1 MGAKTI
7 LTGTTARDQLL
18 KGAHQLARVVGVTY
32 GPHGRTCMLDRL
44 AGLLATKDGVTV
56 AREIELSGRTQNL
69 GAQILKEACLR
80 VNAQVG
86 DGTTT
91 VALLADGVLQ
101 EGHKLITAGMSPN
114 GIIRGVRAAAVEAQ
128 DCLEKLHRPIQEK
141 DVLKQVALL
150 ASNGDTEIAENLA
163 EACMAVGKDGT
174 VAIEDSQSVETWL
187 DLKEGMELDG
197 GMANTELLGTNQ
209 TERLIDGAI
218 VAVLGIS
225 LVTVEDVQDLLETA
239 SQWPRNELV
248 VFAEAFVGEALTT
261 MTINN
266 SKGVVKCSAVPV
278 SGVGPIRIELLKDI
292 AALTGATFVD
302 PRAGMNHRTWD
313 QTWFGT
319 ARKITI
325 KARTTVIEAYDEAQE
340 TVQERLAQLRA
351 EEERVTSD
359 YDKDR
364 LRERKAKLSGGLAIL
379 RVGGVS
385 EVAMKER
392 RARVEDALGSV
403 QAALRSGILPGGGV
417 AYLRAA
423 LHLETCPPSIQEPEE
438 RAGWLI
444 LAKAL
449 KIPAT
454 RLIANAGGGVEIIG
468 KLSQTQGWIGWEA
481 TSEGGCVRD
490 MGETPILPDPFQVVQ
505 VVIETA
511 VSTAT
516 ILLTAETTVTQRLRS
531 VG

>member
-7 LTGTTARDQLL
+7 LTGAIAREQLL
-18 KGAHQLARVVGVTY
+18 KGTHQLARVVGVTY

-44 AGLLATKDGVTV
+44 SGLLATKDGVTV

-91 VALLADGVLQ
+91 VALLADGLLQ

-114 GIIRGVRAAAVEAQ
+114 GIIRGVRAAAVEAR

-150 ASNGDTEIAENLA
+150 ASNGDAEIAENLA

-197 GMANTELLGTNQ
+197 GMASTELLGNQ
-209 TERLIDGAI
+209 NERLIDGAI

-225 LVTVEDVQDLLETA
+225 LVTVGDVQDLLETA

-261 MTINN
+261 MIVNN

-278 SGVGPIRIELLKDI
+278 SGVGPIRIELLKDV

-302 PRAGMNHRTWD
+302 PRAGMNHRVWD

-325 KARTTVIEAYDEAQE
+325 KTRTTVLEAYDEAQE
-340 TVQERLAQLRA
+340 TVQERLIQLRA
-351 EEERVTSD
+351 EEERATSD

-379 RVGGVS
+379 RVGGIS

-403 QAALRSGILPGGGV
+403 QAALRSGILPGGGI
-417 AYLRAA
+417 AYLRAG
-423 LHLETCPPSIQEPEE
+423 LHLETCYPSIKEPEE

-449 KIPAT
+449 KIPTT
-454 RLIANAGGGVEIIG
+454 RLIVNAGGGVEILG

-481 TSEGGCVRD
+481 TSEGGHVRD
-490 MGETPILPDPFQVVQ
+490 MGETPILPDPLQVVQ

-516 ILLTAETTVTQRLRS
+516 LLLTAETAVVQRLR
-531 VG
+531 